1 MTVAAAFW
9 KLLLHTPLA
18 AWNSRGTGPVRYF
31 YVSGKRPDSCLIPH
45 AIETHPTGTWECP
58 LCPQNF
64 GSVGV
69 KC

>member
-1 MTVAAAFW
+1 MTAAAAFG

-18 AWNSRGTGPVRYF
+18 ACSSGGTGPVRYF
-31 YVSGKRPDSCLIPH
+31 YVSGKRP
-45 AIETHPTGTWECP
+45 